1 MMEIRL
7 LCVGRMKEP
16 FYTAAADEYLKRLGP
31 MCNISV
37 TELPEEHLPE
47 NPSDAQVDAALKKEG
62 DQILKKTLPGSTIIA
77 LCIEGVQ
84 MSSLQLAD
92 QLRGWMVH
100 GQSRLTLV
108 IGGSFGLHSNIK
120 EAAHLRLSMSAM
132 TFPHHLARVMLLE
145 QLYRAFQIIGGS
157 PYHK

>member
-16 FYTAAADEYLKRLGP
+16 FYTAAADEYVKRLGS

-37 TELPEEHLPE
+37 TELPEERLPE
-47 NPSDAQVDAALKKEG
+47 SPSDAQVDAALKKEG
-62 DQILKKTLPGSTIIA
+62 EQILKKILPGSTIVA
-77 LCIEGVQ
+77 LCIDGVQ
-84 MSSLQLAD
+84 KSSIQLAD
-92 QLRGWMVH
+92 QLRDWMVH
-100 GQSRLTLV
+100 GQSRLTMV
-108 IGGSFGLHSNIK
+108 IGGSFGLHSSIK
-120 EAAHLRLSMSAM
+120 ETAHLRLSMSAM